1 MEGIAD
7 RARRAAPAPVKRVL
21 RTPWT
26 WVRAAQQRRLL
37 SRVSNQYPL
46 LPGIISGYHA
56 GTSDPEVVEVLGFL
70 RTSDAQML
78 PYRWVEEY
86 RPEDIDVCRD
96 ASGMVRATVEAAS
109 VYFPAALSE
118 QNVAEAVAGAL
129 AEQDPRS
136 PHAYWCGALDLRPDD
151 VAVLV
156 GASDGIYA
164 LHLVDRVA
172 RLYLFEADGAWT
184 DALERTLEPWRH
196 KVVIIPK
203 YVGDQDGES
212 TVTLD
217 AFFAAEG
224 VQPNYLQADVEGG
237 ELALLNGAQGILAAA
252 DRIAVSIC
260 CYHHQEDQ
268 ATLECI
274 LHETGLRTH
283 TTPGYMVLWPQL
295 LSPPY
300 LRRGV
305 IHAMKWRNLRE
316 RTEHEARDALRTEH
330 CPQTGT
336 PSMVPRS

>member
-7 RARRAAPAPVKRVL
+7 WARRAVPAPVKRLPPVV
-21 RTPWT
+21 
-26 WVRAAQQRRLL
+26 WVQAARQRRHL
-37 SRVSNQYPL
+37 SRVRKQYRL
-46 LPGIISGYHA
+46 LPGIIGEYFA
-56 GTSDPEVVEVLGFL
+56 GTSDAEVLEVMEFL
-70 RTSDAQML
+70 RTSETQML
-78 PYRWVEEY
+78 PYRWVGEY
-86 RPEDIDVCRD
+86 KPEDIAVRRD
-96 ASGMVRATVEAAS
+96 ASGRVRATVKAAS
-109 VYFPAALSE
+109 VYFPTALSE
-118 QNVAEAVAGAL
+118 DNVAAAVANAL

-136 PHAYWCGALDLRPDD
+136 PHAYWWDDLEPRSDD

-164 LHLVDRVA
+164 LDLVDRVA
-172 RLYLFEADGAWT
+172 RLYLFEADWDWI

-224 VQPNYLQADVEGG
+224 VRPNYLQADVEGG
-237 ELALLNGAQGILAAA
+237 ELALLNGARRILAAA

-260 CYHHQEDQ
+260 CYHHQDDE

-274 LHETGLRTH
+274 LHEMGFITH
-283 TTPGYMVLWPQL
+283 TTAGYMVLWPQL

-305 IHAMKWRNLRE
+305 IHAIK
-316 RTEHEARDALRTEH
+316 
-330 CPQTGT
+330 
-336 PSMVPRS
+336 